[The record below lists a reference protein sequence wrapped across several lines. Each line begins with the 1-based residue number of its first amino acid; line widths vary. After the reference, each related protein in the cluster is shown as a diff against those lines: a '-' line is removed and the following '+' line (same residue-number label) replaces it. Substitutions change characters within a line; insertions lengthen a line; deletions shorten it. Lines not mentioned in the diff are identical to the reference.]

1 MTNASTMTKGRSI
14 GAFLVRRRHVAVASG
29 RYSRFV
35 GLMKLVLPMSAVS
48 LAVLVIAWPYLTK
61 GQAGLPIAFS
71 SIEVDDDDSVFM
83 TNARYFGSDAND
95 QPFTVVADTVNRQ
108 IDDPDTVQFTL
119 PRAEIQLEDGAWMAL
134 AADRGTLLQNVQT
147 LTLEG
152 AVSIFSDEG
161 YHFRTER
168 AQIDLRTSIAHGS
181 DPVAG
186 DGPLGTLSAEG
197 FRLDRSTGT
206 LRFEGGVRLLLQP
219 GPGS

>member
-1 MTNASTMTKGRSI
+1 MTKGISI
-14 GAFLVRRRHVAVASG
+14 GAFLGRRRHVAVASG

-35 GLMKLVLPMSAVS
+35 GLMKLVLPMSAAS

-71 SIEVDDDDSVFM
+71 SIKIDEDDSIFM
-83 TNARYFGSDAND
+83 TNARYFGSDANE

-134 AADRGTLLQNVQT
+134 VADRGTLYQAEQT

-161 YHFRTER
+161 YQFHTES
-168 AQIDLRTSIAHGS
+168 AQIDLRTSVAHGS

-186 DGPLGTLSAEG
+186 EGPLGFLKAEG
-197 FRLDRSTGT
+197 FRLDRGDGT
-206 LRFEGGVRLLLQP
+206 LRFEGGVRLILQP
-219 GPGS
+219 RPGN